1 MSEHGHGG
9 GHGDGRGGHGH
20 GPHGDGGRPD
30 LSLRV
35 EALEK
40 LLAEKGF
47 LDPAQVDAIV
57 RHYEEDVGPLN
68 GAAVVA
74 EVLLV
79 VQFLVGSVL
88 WLQGMQAGPRPWIH
102 ILYGTVA
109 IITLPAAYSYFGK
122 LEDSKVQALAMTV
135 ACAFLWGIVQR
146 AAQVITLQV
155 PY

>member
-1 MSEHGHGG
+1 MPIVLIHRALANSSSLFLAILTLWALVQFFRSRPLGG
-9 GHGDGRGGHGH
+9 
-20 GPHGDGGRPD
+20 
-30 LSLRV
+30 SW
-35 EALEK
+35 
-40 LLAEKGF
+40 
-47 LDPAQVDAIV
+47 
-57 RHYEEDVGPLN
+57 N

-74 EVLLV
+74 EILLV
-79 VQFLVGSVL
+79 AQFLVGGVL

-102 ILYGTVA
+102 VLYGTVA